1 MFCALPW
8 WFTALRSNTST
19 CTYCCVWCLVCKWAM
34 HCVSYALRI
43 PSGIPRQCGVLTGM
57 LKAIIVAHTE
67 MWGTAHLTARIHA
80 CLTRAGLSD
89 RQEQLL
95 PGQPREKDS
104 SILQHAFV

>member
-1 MFCALPW
+1 
-8 WFTALRSNTST
+8 
-19 CTYCCVWCLVCKWAM
+19 
-34 HCVSYALRI
+34 
-43 PSGIPRQCGVLTGM
+43 M